1 MKRFGITISGFGGQ
15 GVLFTG
21 YLLAYAA
28 MLADNY
34 VAWIP
39 SYGAEMRGGTAHCFV
54 TIAEKEV
61 SSPVVSQ
68 PDALLLFNKPSLIK
82 FEETAKPGA
91 HLLINSSLVDQEPK
105 RTDLNIYKVPANAI
119 ADELGDSRIANLVML
134 GALIKATDI
143 ITADNAFKALEAILP
158 ESKKK
163 LLPLNNEA
171 LKKGLSSV
179 NSKLKV

>member
-1 MKRFGITISGFGGQ
+1 MSRFGVTISGFGGQ

-61 SSPVVSQ
+61 SSPVVNN
-68 PDALLLFNKPSLIK
+68 PEALLIFNKPSLIK
-82 FEETAKPGA
+82 FEHTARPGGY
-91 HLLINSSLVDQEPK
+91 LLINSSLVDQEPE
-105 RTDLNIYKVPANAI
+105 RTDLKTYKIPANAI

-134 GALIKATDI
+134 GALIKSSGI
-143 ITADNAFKALEAILP
+143 ITADNAFKALDYILP

-163 LLPLNNEA
+163 LLPLNSEA
-171 LKKGLSSV
+171 LKKGM
-179 NSKLKV
+179 NTIESKLNV